1 MSGFGI
7 GSPVPREEDRRLL
20 TGRGLFLDDLSLPG
34 QAHGVVLRSPHAHAA
49 IGRIDTARAARA
61 PGVLA
66 VLTGRDVR
74 ADGLGSLRCEEDR
87 TRPDGSPMPRPPQP
101 ALVTDRVRFVG
112 DPVAFVVA
120 ETEARAHDA
129 MSLIAV
135 DYTPLPAVISIA
147 EALAPGAPA
156 VWADCPDN
164 ICFAHAE
171 GDAQAVAAA
180 MAGAPHVVERDLAV
194 NRITAVAMEPRGC
207 IGEYDRRA
215 DRYTLHTGLQNPHQV
230 RNELAVNVFGVAETR
245 IRVVSGDIGGSFGM
259 RGANYRELVL
269 VLWAA
274 RRIGRP
280 VKWVA
285 SRTEGFATDDHA
297 RDNFSTLALAFDED
311 GRFLA
316 LKIATCAN
324 LGAYLSVRG
333 PRPPIGNLGTLA
345 GIYRTP
351 AVQAEVTGVFTNTT
365 ATSPYRGSGAPEAAY
380 VTEHMVDIA
389 ARTCGL
395 DRAEIRRRNAVTS
408 EMMPWTN
415 ALGHVYD
422 VGDFPANL
430 ERALH
435 GAAYDG
441 FADRRA
447 RSAARGRLRGIGL
460 AATVKKT
467 STPNIEGAEIRFDPS
482 GTIALIMGT
491 LSHGQGHETVFKQIL
506 CQRLGVAP
514 DAVRFVQGDTDV
526 AVYGKGTFNSRSLSI
541 GGAAIAVAADKVI
554 DKGRRIAAY
563 LLEAATADIAF
574 DDGAFAVRGTDR
586 RVGLDAVVAAAF
598 APQRLP
604 PDIEPGFS
612 AQGFFAPRYWNW
624 PSSAQ
629 VCEVE
634 IDPETGAVAIKRF
647 VCVSD
652 AGTVVNPMLYYGQLH
667 GGIAQGIGQA
677 LLEDIRFAPGSGQL
691 LTGSLMDYA
700 LPRARDLSSIAVT
713 SMPRPTASNP
723 LGTKGVGES
732 GPTGALP
739 ATMGAILDA
748 LAPLG
753 IEEIA
758 MPATPERIWQAIRR
772 AGPGQAEQG
781 AAEAVTTGRRDGAPV
796 PARQTVL
803 AGASRPI
810 R

>member
-7 GSPVPREEDRRLL
+7 GSPVPREEDCRLL

-49 IGRIDTARAARA
+49 IDRIDTARAARA

-74 ADGLGSLRCEEDR
+74 ADGLGSLQCEEDR
-87 TRPDGSPMPRPPQP
+87 TRPDGGPMPRPPQP
-101 ALVTDRVRFVG
+101 ALVADRVRFVG
-112 DPVAFVVA
+112 DYVAFVVA
-120 ETEARAHDA
+120 ETEAQAHDA

-135 DYTPLPAVISIA
+135 DYAPLPAAVSIA
-147 EALAPGAPA
+147 DALAPGAPS
-156 VWADCPDN
+156 VWEDCPDN
-164 ICFAHAE
+164 ICFSHGE
-171 GDAQAVAAA
+171 GDAAAVAAA
-180 MAGAPHVVERDLAV
+180 MAAAPHVVERDLAV

-215 DRYTLHTGLQNPHQV
+215 DRYTLHTGLQNPHQA
-230 RNELAVNVFGVAETR
+230 RNELALNVFGVAETR

-280 VKWVA
+280 VKWVS

-297 RDNFSTLALAFDED
+297 RDNISTLALAFDDD

-316 LKIATCAN
+316 LKVATRAN

-351 AVQAEVTGVFTNTT
+351 AVLVEVTGVFTNTT
-365 ATSPYRGSGAPEAAY
+365 STSPYRGSGAPEAAY

-389 ARTCGL
+389 ARARGL
-395 DRAEIRRRNAVTS
+395 DRAEVRRRNAVTPA
-408 EMMPWTN
+408 MMPWTN

-430 ERALH
+430 ERALDRS
-435 GAAYDG
+435 AYDG

-482 GTIALIMGT
+482 GTITLVMGT
-491 LSHGQGHETVFKQIL
+491 VSHGQGHETVFKQIL

-514 DAVRFVQGDTDV
+514 AAVRFVQGDTDI
-526 AVYGKGTFNSRSLSI
+526 AAYGKGTFNSRSLTI
-541 GGAAIAVAADKVI
+541 GGAAVMVAADKVI
-554 DKGRRIAAY
+554 DKGRRIAAH
-563 LLEAATADIAF
+563 LLEAAAADVVF
-574 DDGAFAVRGTDR
+574 DEGGFSVGGTDR
-586 RVGLDAVVAAAF
+586 RAGLGEVVEAAF

-604 PDIEPGFS
+604 PDIEPGFG
-612 AQGFFAPRYWNW
+612 ARGFYAPRYWNW

-634 IDPETGAVAIKRF
+634 IDPETGAVAVERF
-647 VCVSD
+647 VCISD
-652 AGTVVNPMLYYGQLH
+652 AGTVVNPILYHGQMH

-677 LLEDIRFAPGSGQL
+677 LLEDIRFAPDSGQL

-700 LPRARDLSSIAVT
+700 LPRADDLSPVEVASL
-713 SMPRPTASNP
+713 PRPTASNP

-739 ATMGAILDA
+739 ATMSAVLDA

-753 IEEIA
+753 VEDVA
-758 MPATPERIWQAIRR
+758 MPATPERIWRAIRK
-772 AGPGQAEQG
+772 
-781 AAEAVTTGRRDGAPV
+781 
-796 PARQTVL
+796 ARP
-803 AGASRPI
+803 RPPE
-810 R
+810 

>member
-49 IGRIDTARAARA
+49 IDRIDTARAARA

-74 ADGLGSLRCEEDR
+74 ADGLGSLQCEEDR
-87 TRPDGSPMPRPPQP
+87 TRPDGGPMPRPPQP
-101 ALVTDRVRFVG
+101 ALVADRVRFVG
-112 DPVAFVVA
+112 DYVAFVVA
-120 ETEARAHDA
+120 ETEAQAHDA

-135 DYTPLPAVISIA
+135 DYAPRPAVVSVA
-147 EALAPGAPA
+147 DALAPGAPP
-156 VWADCPDN
+156 VWEDCPDN
-164 ICFAHAE
+164 ICFSHSE
-171 GDAQAVAAA
+171 GDAAAVAAA
-180 MAGAPHVVERDLAV
+180 MAAAPHVVERDLAV

-215 DRYTLHTGLQNPHQV
+215 DRYTLHTGLQNPHQA
-230 RNELAVNVFGVAETR
+230 RNELALNVFGVAETR

-280 VKWVA
+280 VKWVS

-297 RDNFSTLALAFDED
+297 RDNTSTLALAFDDD

-316 LKIATCAN
+316 LKVATRAN

-351 AVQAEVTGVFTNTT
+351 AVLVEVTGVFTNTT
-365 ATSPYRGSGAPEAAY
+365 STSPYRGSGAPEAAY

-389 ARTCGL
+389 ARARGL
-395 DRAEIRRRNAVTS
+395 DRAEVRRRNAVTPA
-408 EMMPWTN
+408 MMPWTN

-430 ERALH
+430 ERALDRS
-435 GAAYDG
+435 AYDG

-482 GTIALIMGT
+482 GTITLVMGT
-491 LSHGQGHETVFKQIL
+491 VSHGQGHETVFKQIL

-514 DAVRFVQGDTDV
+514 ASVRFVQGDTDI
-526 AVYGKGTFNSRSLSI
+526 AAYGKGTFNSRSLTI
-541 GGAAIAVAADKVI
+541 GGAAVMVAADKVI
-554 DKGRRIAAY
+554 DKGRRIAAH
-563 LLEAATADIAF
+563 LLEAAAADVVF
-574 DDGAFAVRGTDR
+574 DEGGFSVGGTDR
-586 RVGLDAVVAAAF
+586 RAGLGEVVEAAF

-604 PDIEPGFS
+604 PDIEPGFG
-612 AQGFFAPRYWNW
+612 ARGFYAPRYWNW

-634 IDPETGAVAIKRF
+634 IDPETGAVAVERF
-647 VCVSD
+647 VCISD
-652 AGTVVNPMLYYGQLH
+652 AGTVVNPILYHGQMH

-677 LLEDIRFAPGSGQL
+677 LLEDIRFAPDSGQL

-700 LPRARDLSSIAVT
+700 LPRADDLSPVEVASL
-713 SMPRPTASNP
+713 PRPTASNP

-739 ATMGAILDA
+739 ATMSAVLDA

-753 IEEIA
+753 VEDVA
-758 MPATPERIWQAIRR
+758 MPATPERIWRAIRK
-772 AGPGQAEQG
+772 
-781 AAEAVTTGRRDGAPV
+781 
-796 PARQTVL
+796 ARP
-803 AGASRPI
+803 RPPE
-810 R
+810 

>member
-49 IGRIDTARAARA
+49 IDRIDTARAARA

-74 ADGLGSLRCEEDR
+74 ADGLGSLQCEEDR
-87 TRPDGSPMPRPPQP
+87 TRPDGGPMPRPLQP
-101 ALVTDRVRFVG
+101 ALVADRVRFVG
-112 DPVAFVVA
+112 DYVAFVVA
-120 ETEARAHDA
+120 ETEAQAHDA

-135 DYTPLPAVISIA
+135 DYAPRPAVVSA
-147 EALAPGAPA
+147 ADALAPGAPS
-156 VWADCPDN
+156 VWEDCPDN
-164 ICFAHAE
+164 ICFSHSE
-171 GDAQAVAAA
+171 GDAAAVAAA
-180 MAGAPHVVERDLAV
+180 MAAAPHVVERDLAV

-215 DRYTLHTGLQNPHQV
+215 DRYTLHTGLQNPHQA
-230 RNELAVNVFGVAETR
+230 RNELALNVFGVAETR

-280 VKWVA
+280 VKWVS

-297 RDNFSTLALAFDED
+297 RDNTSTLALAFDDD

-316 LKIATCAN
+316 LKVATRAN

-351 AVQAEVTGVFTNTT
+351 AVLVEVTGVFTNTT
-365 ATSPYRGSGAPEAAY
+365 STSPYRGSGAPEAAY

-389 ARTCGL
+389 ARARGL
-395 DRAEIRRRNAVTS
+395 DRAEVRRRNAVTPA
-408 EMMPWTN
+408 MMPWTN

-430 ERALH
+430 ERALDRS
-435 GAAYDG
+435 AYDG

-482 GTIALIMGT
+482 GTITLVMGT
-491 LSHGQGHETVFKQIL
+491 VSHGQGHETVFKQIL

-514 DAVRFVQGDTDV
+514 AAVRFVQGDTDI
-526 AVYGKGTFNSRSLSI
+526 AAYGKGTFNSRSLTI
-541 GGAAIAVAADKVI
+541 GGAAVMVAVDKVI
-554 DKGRRIAAY
+554 DKGRRIAAH
-563 LLEAATADIAF
+563 LLEAAAADVVF
-574 DDGAFAVRGTDR
+574 DEGGFSVGGTDR
-586 RVGLDAVVAAAF
+586 RAGLGEVVEAAF

-604 PDIEPGFS
+604 PDIEPGFG
-612 AQGFFAPRYWNW
+612 ARGFYAPRYWNW

-634 IDPETGAVAIKRF
+634 IDPETGAVAVERF
-647 VCVSD
+647 VCISD
-652 AGTVVNPMLYYGQLH
+652 AGTVVNPILYHGQMH

-677 LLEDIRFAPGSGQL
+677 LLEDIRFAPDSGQL

-700 LPRARDLSSIAVT
+700 LPRADDLSPVEVASL
-713 SMPRPTASNP
+713 PRPTASNP

-739 ATMGAILDA
+739 ATMSAVLDA

-753 IEEIA
+753 VEDVA
-758 MPATPERIWQAIRR
+758 MPATPERIWRAIRK
-772 AGPGQAEQG
+772 
-781 AAEAVTTGRRDGAPV
+781 
-796 PARQTVL
+796 ARP
-803 AGASRPI
+803 RPPE
-810 R
+810 

>member
-34 QAHGVVLRSPHAHAA
+34 QAHGVVLRSPHVHAA
-49 IGRIDTARAARA
+49 IDRIDTARAARA

-74 ADGLGSLRCEEDR
+74 ADGLGSLQCEEDR
-87 TRPDGSPMPRPPQP
+87 TRPDGGPMPRPPQP
-101 ALVTDRVRFVG
+101 ALVADRVRFVG
-112 DPVAFVVA
+112 DYVAFVVA
-120 ETEARAHDA
+120 ETEAQAHDA

-135 DYTPLPAVISIA
+135 DYAPLPAAVSIA
-147 EALAPGAPA
+147 DALAPGAPS
-156 VWADCPDN
+156 VWEDCPDN
-164 ICFAHAE
+164 ICFSHGE
-171 GDAQAVAAA
+171 GDAAAVATA
-180 MAGAPHVVERDLAV
+180 MAAAPHVVERDLAV

-215 DRYTLHTGLQNPHQV
+215 DRYTLHTGLQNPHQA
-230 RNELAVNVFGVAETR
+230 RNELALNVFGVAETR

-280 VKWVA
+280 VKWVS

-297 RDNFSTLALAFDED
+297 RDNTSTLALAFDDD

-316 LKIATCAN
+316 LKVATRAN

-351 AVQAEVTGVFTNTT
+351 AVLVEVTGVFTNTT
-365 ATSPYRGSGAPEAAY
+365 STSPYRGSGAPEAAY

-389 ARTCGL
+389 ARARGL
-395 DRAEIRRRNAVTS
+395 DRAEVRRRNAVTPA
-408 EMMPWTN
+408 MMPWTN

-430 ERALH
+430 ERALDRS
-435 GAAYDG
+435 AYDG

-482 GTIALIMGT
+482 GTITLVMGT
-491 LSHGQGHETVFKQIL
+491 VSHGQGHETVFKQIL

-514 DAVRFVQGDTDV
+514 AAVRFVQGDTDI
-526 AVYGKGTFNSRSLSI
+526 AAYGKGTFNSRSLTI
-541 GGAAIAVAADKVI
+541 GGAAVMVAADKVI
-554 DKGRRIAAY
+554 DKGRRIAAH
-563 LLEAATADIAF
+563 LLEAAAADVVF
-574 DDGAFAVRGTDR
+574 DEGGFSVGGTDR
-586 RVGLDAVVAAAF
+586 RAGLGEVVEAAF

-604 PDIEPGFS
+604 PDIEPGFG
-612 AQGFFAPRYWNW
+612 ARGFYAPRYWNW

-634 IDPETGAVAIKRF
+634 IDPETGAVAVERF
-647 VCVSD
+647 VCISD
-652 AGTVVNPMLYYGQLH
+652 AGTVVNPILYHGQMH

-677 LLEDIRFAPGSGQL
+677 LLEDIRFAPDSGQL

-700 LPRARDLSSIAVT
+700 LPRADDLSPIEVASL
-713 SMPRPTASNP
+713 PRPTASNP

-739 ATMGAILDA
+739 ATMSAVLDA

-753 IEEIA
+753 VEDVA
-758 MPATPERIWQAIRR
+758 MPATPERIWRAIRK
-772 AGPGQAEQG
+772 
-781 AAEAVTTGRRDGAPV
+781 
-796 PARQTVL
+796 ARP
-803 AGASRPI
+803 RPPE
-810 R
+810 

>member
-7 GSPVPREEDRRLL
+7 GSPVPREEDCRLL

-49 IGRIDTARAARA
+49 IDRIDTARAARA

-74 ADGLGSLRCEEDR
+74 ADGLGSLQCEEDR
-87 TRPDGSPMPRPPQP
+87 TRPDGGPMPRPPQP
-101 ALVTDRVRFVG
+101 ALVADRVRFVG
-112 DPVAFVVA
+112 DYVAFVVA
-120 ETEARAHDA
+120 ETEAQAHDA

-135 DYTPLPAVISIA
+135 DYAPLPAAVSIA
-147 EALAPGAPA
+147 DALAPGAPS
-156 VWADCPDN
+156 VWEDCPDN
-164 ICFAHAE
+164 ICFSHGE
-171 GDAQAVAAA
+171 GDAAAVAAA
-180 MAGAPHVVERDLAV
+180 MAAAPHVVERDLAV

-215 DRYTLHTGLQNPHQV
+215 DRYTLHTGLQNPHQA
-230 RNELAVNVFGVAETR
+230 RNELALNVFGVAETR

-280 VKWVA
+280 VKWVS

-297 RDNFSTLALAFDED
+297 RDNISTLALAFDDD

-316 LKIATCAN
+316 LKVATRAN

-351 AVQAEVTGVFTNTT
+351 AVLVEVTGVFTNTT
-365 ATSPYRGSGAPEAAY
+365 STSPYRGSGAPEAAY

-389 ARTCGL
+389 ARARGL
-395 DRAEIRRRNAVTS
+395 DRAEVRRRNAVTPA
-408 EMMPWTN
+408 MMPWTN

-430 ERALH
+430 ERALDRS
-435 GAAYDG
+435 AYDG

-482 GTIALIMGT
+482 GTITLVMGT
-491 LSHGQGHETVFKQIL
+491 VSHGQGHETVFKQIL

-514 DAVRFVQGDTDV
+514 AAVRFVQGDTDI
-526 AVYGKGTFNSRSLSI
+526 AAYGKGTFNSRSLTI
-541 GGAAIAVAADKVI
+541 GGAAVMVAADKVI
-554 DKGRRIAAY
+554 DKGRRIAAH
-563 LLEAATADIAF
+563 LLEAAAADVVF
-574 DDGAFAVRGTDR
+574 DGGGFSVGGTDR
-586 RVGLDAVVAAAF
+586 RAGLGEVVEAAF

-604 PDIEPGFS
+604 PDIEPGFG
-612 AQGFFAPRYWNW
+612 ARGFYAPRYWNW

-634 IDPETGAVAIKRF
+634 IDPETGAVAVERF
-647 VCVSD
+647 VCISD
-652 AGTVVNPMLYYGQLH
+652 AGTVVNPILYHGQMH

-677 LLEDIRFAPGSGQL
+677 LLEDIRFAPDSGQL

-700 LPRARDLSSIAVT
+700 LPRADDLSPVEVASL
-713 SMPRPTASNP
+713 PRPTASNP

-739 ATMGAILDA
+739 ATMSAVLDA

-753 IEEIA
+753 VEDVA
-758 MPATPERIWQAIRR
+758 MPATPERIWRAIRK
-772 AGPGQAEQG
+772 
-781 AAEAVTTGRRDGAPV
+781 
-796 PARQTVL
+796 ARP
-803 AGASRPI
+803 RPPE
-810 R
+810 

>member
-7 GSPVPREEDRRLL
+7 GSSVPREEDCRLL

-49 IGRIDTARAARA
+49 IDRIDTARAARA

-74 ADGLGSLRCEEDR
+74 ADGLGSLQCEEDR
-87 TRPDGSPMPRPPQP
+87 TRPDGGPMPRPPQP
-101 ALVTDRVRFVG
+101 ALVADRVRFVG
-112 DPVAFVVA
+112 DYVAFVVA
-120 ETEARAHDA
+120 ETEAQAHDA

-135 DYTPLPAVISIA
+135 DYAPLPAAVSIA
-147 EALAPGAPA
+147 DALAPGAPS
-156 VWADCPDN
+156 VWEDCPDN
-164 ICFAHAE
+164 ICFSHGE
-171 GDAQAVAAA
+171 GDAAAVAAA
-180 MAGAPHVVERDLAV
+180 MAAAPHVVERDLAV

-215 DRYTLHTGLQNPHQV
+215 DRYTLHTGLQNPHQA
-230 RNELAVNVFGVAETR
+230 RNELALNVFGVAETR

-280 VKWVA
+280 VKWVS

-297 RDNFSTLALAFDED
+297 RDNISTLALAFDDD

-316 LKIATCAN
+316 LKVATRAN

-351 AVQAEVTGVFTNTT
+351 AVLVEVTGVFTNTT
-365 ATSPYRGSGAPEAAY
+365 STSPYRGSGAPEAAY

-389 ARTCGL
+389 ARARGL
-395 DRAEIRRRNAVTS
+395 DRAEVRRRNAVTPA
-408 EMMPWTN
+408 MMPWTN

-430 ERALH
+430 ERALDRS
-435 GAAYDG
+435 AYDG

-482 GTIALIMGT
+482 GTITLVMGT
-491 LSHGQGHETVFKQIL
+491 VSHGQGHETVFKQIL

-514 DAVRFVQGDTDV
+514 AAVRFVQGDTDI
-526 AVYGKGTFNSRSLSI
+526 AAYGKGTFNSRSLTI
-541 GGAAIAVAADKVI
+541 GGAAVMVAADKVI
-554 DKGRRIAAY
+554 DKGRRIAAH
-563 LLEAATADIAF
+563 LLEAAAADVVF
-574 DDGAFAVRGTDR
+574 DEGGFSVGGTDR
-586 RVGLDAVVAAAF
+586 RAGLGEVVEAAF

-604 PDIEPGFS
+604 PDIEPGFG
-612 AQGFFAPRYWNW
+612 ARGFYAPRYWNW

-634 IDPETGAVAIKRF
+634 IDPETGAVAVERF
-647 VCVSD
+647 VCISD
-652 AGTVVNPMLYYGQLH
+652 AGTVVNPILYHGQMH

-677 LLEDIRFAPGSGQL
+677 LLEDIRFAPDSGQL

-700 LPRARDLSSIAVT
+700 LPRADDLSPVEVASL
-713 SMPRPTASNP
+713 PRPTASNP

-739 ATMGAILDA
+739 ATMSAVLDA

-753 IEEIA
+753 VEDVA
-758 MPATPERIWQAIRR
+758 MPATPERIWRAIRK
-772 AGPGQAEQG
+772 
-781 AAEAVTTGRRDGAPV
+781 
-796 PARQTVL
+796 ARP
-803 AGASRPI
+803 RPPE
-810 R
+810 